1 MGRCVWSKC
10 PRIFKRHPALVAG
23 RTRAVTCQASLK
35 KSAHISNVKPHQK
48 FNSFGLPKGLIGAK
62 CTALVNI
69 EGNPCSCL
77 LDTGSQVTTVS
88 QSFYEQNLPG
98 LSITSLDNLLEI
110 EAANGQAVPYLGYV
124 EVRVTFPKDF
134 LGSDVE
140 VSTLALVIPET
151 GGTAQPKALI
161 GTNTLDLAYEKYLE
175 TNDTVCQAVPFGYRA
190 VIKTIE
196 NRRQQK
202 VNSSIGIV
210 RLPNLTPTVV
220 PAGQNVVLEG
230 VVNVRG
236 QVAEKWAVME
246 PPSFSPFPG
255 GLLVASC
262 LLNLPQ
268 HPSQKVPVV
277 LKNETEHDI
286 IIPGKSV
293 IADIHALQKVISHKV
308 TKPECSVSGVHAK
321 STGELCLDFGDSCV
335 PEVWKKRITQKL
347 HAMPEVFAFHDM
359 DVGHTDKVRHSIKLQ
374 DETPF
379 KHKARPIHPNDLE
392 AVRRHLEELLEAGI
406 IRESESSYSSPI
418 VVVRKKNGDI
428 RLCID
433 YRKLNMQTIKDA
445 YALPNLEET
454 FSALRGSKW
463 FSVLDLKSGYYQI
476 ELEEKDKHKTAFV
489 CPLGFWEFNRMPQGI
504 TNAPGTFQRLM
515 EKCMGDINLSEV
527 LVFLDDLIVFSGT
540 LEEHERRLLH
550 VLGRLKEYGLKLSLD
565 KCKFFQTS
573 VKYLGHIV
581 SKDGVE
587 TDPQKIEAIKTWPSP
602 QNLKELRS
610 FLGFSGYYRRFI
622 KDYAK
627 LVKPLNELTVG
638 YPPLRRGCKVKSNE
652 KTYLDP
658 KEPFGGRW
666 TDDCQQAF
674 KTLIDNLT
682 RAPVLGF
689 ADPGLP
695 YVLHTDASTTGL
707 GAALYQE
714 QDGVLR
720 VIAYASRGLSRSEAR
735 YPAHKLEFLALKWAV
750 TEKFCDY
757 LYGSNFKVITD
768 SNPLTYILTS
778 AKLDATSYRWL
789 SALSTFSFT
798 LHYRPGRS
806 NLDADAL
813 SRRPHGDLVNDA
825 TSQKEQDRI
834 RQFTLYHSPEAA
846 NSTLVSADAIQAV
859 CDRLLHHADASS
871 CLALIESLSMCPEAV
886 PEEYE
891 NIAGSAVVS
900 CMSEQELREKQRN
913 DPALR
918 EVIIQL
924 ESGNT
929 VLPALRHELPELPF
943 LLRELRKLELKDGVL
958 YRKRAL
964 GECVTYQLALP
975 PDLRAVAMESLH
987 DNMGHMGIERTLD
1000 LIRSRFYWP
1009 RMASDVETKVK
1020 TCSRCV
1026 CRKSLPE
1033 RAAPLV
1039 NIQVNRPL
1047 ELVCM
1052 DFLSLEP
1059 DRSNTKDILVI
1070 TDFFTK
1076 YADAVPTPNQK
1087 ARTVAKSLWE
1097 NFIVHYG
1104 MPEKLHS
1111 DQGPDFESKTIKE
1124 LCEISGIKK
1133 VRTTPYHPRGNPVER
1148 FNRTLLGMLGTL
1160 KTQEKAHWKDFVR
1173 PLVHAYNCTKH
1184 ETTGYTPYELMFGRQ
1199 PRLPVDLIFNTSV
1212 NREGPKFHSQYVQ
1225 SLKTHLQE
1233 SYKLA
1238 QKNAAKTAE
1247 RNKVRFDRRVT
1258 ESTLE
1263 EGDRVLVR
1271 NVRLRGKHK
1280 LADRW
1285 DPVVHIVVS
1294 RAGELP
1300 VYTVRPERLEGP
1312 LRTLHR
1318 DLLLPCGFLSSLDD
1332 DDSDVVKPR
1341 KKRVTRQSRDAENEE
1356 CLENY
1361 QSSDEDDYIPQ
1372 ISDVSALT
1380 SEKLIRE
1387 YKVVRRPVELPLDSD
1402 TASQSLLDLEPL
1414 STDASEIVNAK
1425 DVPRRKDPPE
1435 AEHLSHTKN
1444 SPDTQHLPEAESSS
1458 GDMEPVKEP
1467 LKERNPLPQVE
1478 QQSQDGPGGNKKEKD
1493 SKTHAVQVE
1502 ETVPDV
1508 ALQRTRLESAE
1519 PDELEED
1526 TDQDESEDE
1535 SRLRRSKRLKQK
1547 SKRLTYPE
1555 LGNPMISIIQSLLQG
1570 LNTAFV
1576 ESLAEQ
1582 PRSIRHPKP

>member
-1 MGRCVWSKC
+1 MSNLKSHGK
-10 PRIFKRHPALVAG
+10 KRPV
-23 RTRAVTCQASLK
+23 
-35 KSAHISNVKPHQK
+35 
-48 FNSFGLPKGLIGAK
+48 GLPKGLIGTK
-62 CTALVNI
+62 CTAQVNI
-69 EGNPCSCL
+69 EGKPCSCL
-77 LDTGSQVTTVS
+77 LDTGSQVTTIS
-88 QSFYEQNLPG
+88 HSFYKQNLPG

-110 EAANGQAVPYLGYV
+110 EAANGQAVPYLGFV
-124 EVRVTFPKDF
+124 EVKISFPRDF

-151 GGTAQPKALI
+151 GGTAQPKVLI
-161 GTNTLDLAYEKYLE
+161 GTNTLDLAYDQYLE
-175 TNDTVCQAVPFGYRA
+175 TNDSVCQAVPFGYKA
-190 VIKTIE
+190 VIQTIE
-196 NRRQQK
+196 HRRQQK

-210 RLPNLTPTVV
+210 RLPDVTPTVV

-230 VVNVRG
+230 VVSVKG
-236 QVAEKWAVME
+236 QVAERWAVME
-246 PPSFSPFPG
+246 PPSYSPFPG

-262 LLNLPQ
+262 LFNLPQ
-268 HPSQKVPVV
+268 HPSRKVPVV

-293 IADIHALQKVISHKV
+293 IADIHALQKVMSHNVVKSD
-308 TKPECSVSGVHAK
+308 CSVSNVRAEPTK
-321 STGELCLDFGDSCV
+321 ELCFDFGDSSL
-335 PEVWKKRITQKL
+335 PGEWKKRITQKL
-347 HAMPEVFAFHDM
+347 RAMPEVFALHDM
-359 DVGHTDKVRHSIKLQ
+359 DVGQTSKVKHTIKLH

-392 AVRRHLEELLEAGI
+392 AVRRHLEELLDAGI
-406 IRESESSYSSPI
+406 IRESESSFSSPI

-433 YRKLNMQTIKDA
+433 YRKLNTQTIKDA

-476 ELEEKDKHKTAFV
+476 ELEEKDKPKTAFV

-504 TNAPGTFQRLM
+504 TNAPSTFQRLM

-527 LVFLDDLIVFSGT
+527 LVFLDDLIVFSDT

-550 VLGRLKEYGLKLSLD
+550 VLGRLKDYGLKLSLE

-581 SKDGVE
+581 SENCVE
-587 TDPQKIEAIKTWPSP
+587 ADPQKIEAIKTWPSP
-602 QNLKELRS
+602 KNLKELRS

-627 LVKPLNELTVG
+627 VVKPLNGLTVG
-638 YPPLRRGCKVKSNE
+638 YPPLQKSCRTKSNE

-658 KEPFGGRW
+658 KVPFGGRW
-666 TDDCQQAF
+666 TTDCQQAF
-674 KTLIDNLT
+674 ETLISKLT
-682 RAPVLGF
+682 EAPVLGF

-714 QDGVLR
+714 QEGVLR

-768 SNPLTYILTS
+768 SNPLTYVLTS

-798 LHYRPGRS
+798 LQYRPGKN

-813 SRRPHGDLVNDA
+813 SRRPHGDLVNDP

-834 RQFTLYHSPEAA
+834 RQFTLYHSPETA
-846 NSTLVSADAIQAV
+846 NSFSVSMDAIQAV
-859 CDRLLHHADASS
+859 CEKHSLCQAGDSNCITLV
-871 CLALIESLSMCPEAV
+871 ESLSMSPNAIPEDYEQMEGLSIV
-886 PEEYE
+886 P
-891 NIAGSAVVS
+891 
-900 CMSEQELREKQRN
+900 CMSEQELKEKQRN
-913 DPALR
+913 DPAMQ
-918 EVIIQL
+918 EIILQL
-924 ESGNT
+924 ESGCT
-929 VLPALRHELPELPF
+929 VLPVLRRELPELPF
-943 LLRELRKLELKDGVL
+943 LLREWKRLELKDGIL
-958 YRKRAL
+958 YRKRAV
-964 GECVTYQLALP
+964 GDCTTYQLVLP
-975 PDLRAVAMESLH
+975 PDLRAMIMESLH

-1009 RMASDVETKVK
+1009 RMAMDVENKVK
-1020 TCSRCV
+1020 TCNRCV
-1026 CRKSLPE
+1026 CRKTLPE

-1039 NIQVNRPL
+1039 NIQVTQPL

-1076 YADAVPTPNQK
+1076 YAVAIPTPNQK
-1087 ARTVAKSLWE
+1087 ARTVAKTLWDH
-1097 NFIVHYG
+1097 FIVHYG

-1124 LCEISGIKK
+1124 LCEIAGIRK

-1160 KTQEKAHWKDFVR
+1160 KTQEKARWKDFVK

-1184 ETTGYTPYELMFGRQ
+1184 ETTGFTPYELMFGRQ
-1199 PRLPVDLIFNTSV
+1199 PRLPVDLIFNTTVSQD
-1212 NREGPKFHSQYVQ
+1212 NLKFHSQYVQ

-1238 QKNAAKTAE
+1238 QKNAAKSAE
-1247 RNKVRFDRRVT
+1247 RNKVRFDRKVT
-1258 ESTLE
+1258 ESSLE

-1271 NVRLRGKHK
+1271 NVRIRGKHK

-1300 VYTVRPERLEGP
+1300 VYTVKPERQEGP

-1318 DLLLPCGFLSSLDD
+1318 DLLLPCGFLSPLMEDETNAT
-1332 DDSDVVKPR
+1332 KPQ
-1341 KKRVTRQSRDAENEE
+1341 KKQFTRRNRDEE
-1356 CLENY
+1356 TDECQGNY
-1361 QSSDEDDYIPQ
+1361 QSSDEDDYVPQ
-1372 ISDVSALT
+1372 FSGVPAIT
-1380 SEKLIRE
+1380 TQRFIRE
-1387 YKVVRRPVELPLDSD
+1387 YNVVRNPKDVSSNSDSEIQTSVQSHGSETVNARNVPRGNDSSEVELLPDIQYYPKLSLHPVE
-1402 TASQSLLDLEPL
+1402 QDL
-1414 STDASEIVNAK
+1414 
-1425 DVPRRKDPPE
+1425 
-1435 AEHLSHTKN
+1435 
-1444 SPDTQHLPEAESSS
+1444 
-1458 GDMEPVKEP
+1458 
-1467 LKERNPLPQVE
+1467 
-1478 QQSQDGPGGNKKEKD
+1478 
-1493 SKTHAVQVE
+1493 
-1502 ETVPDV
+1502 
-1508 ALQRTRLESAE
+1508 
-1519 PDELEED
+1519 
-1526 TDQDESEDE
+1526 
-1535 SRLRRSKRLKQK
+1535 
-1547 SKRLTYPE
+1547 
-1555 LGNPMISIIQSLLQG
+1555 
-1570 LNTAFV
+1570 
-1576 ESLAEQ
+1576 
-1582 PRSIRHPKP
+1582 